1 MGRVAAPFGVKGW
14 IKVQTFTEEIDGL
27 LAYATWWVGK
37 DGSWQEF
44 KVEEGAPHGQVV
56 LAKLTGTEDREAVA
70 KLKGMDIAVPREVL
84 PEVKDGYYW
93 SDLVGLQV
101 VNREGIEFGRV
112 ESLLRQRRA
121 ERAGGTGRTR
131 KADSVRAGLCGPGGS
146 GSRANPG
153 GLAARLLE

>member
-14 IKVQTFTEEIDGL
+14 IKVQTFTEEVDGL

-37 DGSWQEF
+37 EGAWQEF

-56 LAKLTGTEDREAVA
+56 LAKLAGTEDRDAVA
-70 KLKGMDIAVPREVL
+70 GLKGMDIAVPREVL
-84 PEVKDGYYW
+84 PEVNDGYYW

-112 ESLLRQRRA
+112 ESLLDNGAQSVLVVKG
-121 ERAGGTGRTR
+121 ERERLIPFVPVYVDRVELEAGRILV
-131 KADSVRAGLCGPGGS
+131 DWQQDY
-146 GSRANPG
+146 
-153 GLAARLLE
+153 

>member
-37 DGSWQEF
+37 EGSWQEF

-56 LAKLTGTEDREAVA
+56 LAKLAGTEDREAVA

-101 VNREGIEFGRV
+101 VSREGIEFGRV
-112 ESLLRQRRA
+112 ESLLDNGAQSVLVVKG
-121 ERAGGTGRTR
+121 ERERLIPFVPAYVDRVELEAGRILV
-131 KADSVRAGLCGPGGS
+131 DWQQDY
-146 GSRANPG
+146 
-153 GLAARLLE
+153 